1 MISPNQKT
9 SLLEWK
15 KDLSAMKTT
24 ASRGSGDSA
33 AGEAI
38 KVESLSASATK
49 PPLPTSGVKR
59 RRSSRGGEEEATIQ
73 QKGSFTPIVG
83 GGIAT
88 GAKRIAGS
96 GSGSRGKGRGTIS
109 FRSAS
114 PNSINIASAL
124 SLLSG
129 VRYSPVLVKT
139 ASGEKRRRSGDLLET
154 STSSES
160 EDHTSPVS
168 SDNSLGRKDSL
179 DDSTTSSASDMS
191 QSETHERKREPW
203 LEIVGVAVAD
213 R

>member
-1 MISPNQKT
+1 
-9 SLLEWK
+9 
-15 KDLSAMKTT
+15 MKTT

-96 GSGSRGKGRGTIS
+96 GSGRGKGRGTIS

-179 DDSTTSSASDMS
+179 DESTTSSASDMS